1 MEKGKLF
8 EIIENLKEEQ
18 GYNSETLLKEIFN
31 YLNSDDIEGFLRDF
45 CRLRDIEYIYFEEE

>member
-1 MEKGKLF
+1 MTKEKLYK
-8 EIIENLKEEQ
+8 IIENLKEEQ
-18 GYNSETLLKEIFN
+18 GYSDKTLLEEIFN

>member
-1 MEKGKLF
+1 MTKDRLYK
-8 EIIENLKEEQ
+8 IIENLKEEQ

-31 YLNSDDIEGFLRDF
+31 YLNSNDIEDFLRDF